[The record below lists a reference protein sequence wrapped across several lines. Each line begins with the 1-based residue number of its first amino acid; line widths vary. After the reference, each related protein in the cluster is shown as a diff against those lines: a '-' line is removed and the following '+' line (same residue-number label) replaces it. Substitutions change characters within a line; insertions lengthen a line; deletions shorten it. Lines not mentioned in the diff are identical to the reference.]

1 MRLPHRGAY
10 ITLYT
15 LLEAYK
21 KTCEIVLNHTR
32 NRPKPFLH
40 LAKLNG
46 KLTVRRCQLCIKALH
61 IKN

>member
-21 KTCEIVLNHTR
+21 NMR
-32 NRPKPFLH
+32 NRLKSY
-40 LAKLNG
+40 
-46 KLTVRRCQLCIKALH
+46 
-61 IKN
+61 

>member
-32 NRPKPFLH
+32 NRPKTLPTF
-40 LAKLNG
+40 G
-46 KLTVRRCQLCIKALH
+46 
-61 IKN
+61 